1 MQHIWF
7 ILAAASLLL
16 CLVISLQF
24 YFGTR
29 QIRRLVDSEPP
40 PNDRLPRLSVIVP
53 ARNEQRHIEAA
64 LESLLKQDYANLE
77 LIVVNDRSTDRTGQ
91 ILDAFAAT
99 HPRLNVVHLSELPA
113 GWLGKNH
120 AMHCGTQQASGQWL
134 LFTDADVVM
143 EPTTLRRAVG
153 FAEHHNIDHLPMIGE
168 IRMPNLLLESF
179 VVMFIIYFFT
189 YFRPWKAKDP
199 DSRAY
204 IGVGAFNLIRAS
216 VYHDI
221 GTLQRIAMRPDDD
234 VKLGKLVKTHGFRQ
248 ELLDAVDLMY
258 VPWYGSLREVVV
270 GLEKNAFSGVDYSV
284 LTVIAASL
292 TALIFNVLPFIAV
305 FVTSGIARLLYAATV
320 LTLLWLCWITAAAAH
335 LRRRSAILFP
345 IVVVL
350 FIFIQWRAMLL
361 AFFQQGI
368 RWRDT
373 HYSLKELKSNKV

>member
-29 QIRRLVDSEPP
+29 QIRRLVDFEPP